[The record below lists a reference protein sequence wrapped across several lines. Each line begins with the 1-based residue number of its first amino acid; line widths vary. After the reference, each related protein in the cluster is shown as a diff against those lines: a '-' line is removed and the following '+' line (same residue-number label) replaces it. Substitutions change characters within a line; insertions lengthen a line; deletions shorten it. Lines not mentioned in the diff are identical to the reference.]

1 MRSSSVLLLLL
12 LAAVVG
18 LSVFGYYAWRAVTME
33 RADRGEALQ
42 EFTAVRDALGSTEPM
57 LRVNASGRV
66 VRGTPPVVSGGRRP
80 SQLKVLAYK
89 AGEQRLVRAN
99 VPFWFFKLKG
109 PAIQLVL
116 RGTEIDL
123 KKLGVTATD
132 LESHGPGLVLDE
144 IRSNGDRVL
153 VWTVP

>member
-1 MRSSSVLLLLL
+1 
-12 LAAVVG
+12 
-18 LSVFGYYAWRAVTME
+18 
-33 RADRGEALQ
+33 
-42 EFTAVRDALGSTEPM
+42 
-57 LRVNASGRV
+57 
-66 VRGTPPVVSGGRRP
+66 
-80 SQLKVLAYK
+80 
-89 AGEQRLVRAN
+89 VRAN

-123 KKLGVTATD
+123 KKLGVTAAD